1 MRRHAMLTG
10 LVFAILLIT
19 GALTA
24 VATGRAL
31 MRRRHAL
38 PGGTV
43 KALPSGTGDELAT
56 RTIRELRAGDVITFE
71 TRDYLV
77 EGVVDYEEDGHRWS
91 AGRLVDGGDEHWLVV
106 GLERGGALVAR
117 LLREDPEVEMSGYP
131 PDVLAAGGLR
141 YTHERRG
148 TATARLSGNTGLGG
162 LGRSGGA
169 GKGAGQGMASVE
181 RCRWWLYEAPGDD
194 TLLVEQ
200 WSDVY
205 RVVRGKK
212 VSPTLLELM
221 PGS

>member
-1 MRRHAMLTG
+1 MLRHAMFTG
-10 LVFAILLIT
+10 LVLAILLLT
-19 GALTA
+19 GAIAA
-24 VATGRAL
+24 VATGAS
-31 MRRRHAL
+31 MVRRRRAL

-43 KALPSGTGDELAT
+43 RALPSGTGDELAT

-71 TRDYLV
+71 ARDYLV

-91 AGRLVDGGDEHWLVV
+91 AGRLVDGSDEHWLVV
-106 GLERGGALVAR
+106 GLERGGSLVAR
-117 LLREDPEVEMSGYP
+117 MLREDPEVEMSGYP
-131 PDVLAAGGLR
+131 PDVLAAGGVR
-141 YTHERRG
+141 YMHERRG
-148 TATARLSGNTGLGG
+148 TATAHMSGATGLGR
-162 LGRSGGA
+162 LGEPAARS
-169 GKGAGQGMASVE
+169 AGQGTAAVE

-212 VSPTLLELM
+212 ISLSLLELM